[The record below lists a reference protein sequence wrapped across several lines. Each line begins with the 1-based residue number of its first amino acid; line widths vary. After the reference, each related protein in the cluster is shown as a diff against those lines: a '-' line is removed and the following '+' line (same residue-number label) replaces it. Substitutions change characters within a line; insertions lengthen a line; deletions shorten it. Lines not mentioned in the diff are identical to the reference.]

1 MSWRLMNDHMMVW
14 KATCNSSE
22 ASETSSSKNNPV
34 DLRSKR
40 KSRGKNPDK
49 SFTPLSTDF
58 LKKKKKKLPN
68 NIVAMYYVLSLFTD
82 SLLVLQSFHLWL
94 VCVSSMNGMTYLF
107 KYDSFPCH
115 KDTEQWLILN
125 SGVWVGQFFFC
136 CYCSSPEEEKNP
148 MGKKTKMKT
157 SFGFSYRIMILM
169 TG

>member
-1 MSWRLMNDHMMVW
+1 MITWW
-14 KATCNSSE
+14 FGKPPATHQ
-22 ASETSSSKNNPV
+22 KP
-34 DLRSKR
+34 R
-40 KSRGKNPDK
+40 KPALQRTTQLISDQRGKAEEKIQTN
-49 SFTPLSTDF
+49 LSLHCLLTS